1 MFLPGGPIYDLH
13 ASGAYTGC
21 RENPFPDNVRKHKVI
36 ACGWKNGTIQTPQEL
51 VNLSGEPPTSTGS
64 ALLVLGCPQVPVQTS
79 IALYLINRLKKSG
92 FVPVVA
98 GNKAA
103 NTLLVI
109 ADPDRHYLGE
119 VMDLDRAVAMIT
131 EKKRD
136 FDRCFVF
143 IHNDAGISYAATMGA
158 ISRAKVFT
166 LVYGEHYDD
175 LVKQIDFPCT
185 IIAAK
190 AVHNPL
196 PLKKALDEV
205 TPWAA

>member
-1 MFLPGGPIYDLH
+1 LTD
-13 ASGAYTGC
+13 
-21 RENPFPDNVRKHKVI
+21 
-36 ACGWKNGTIQTPQEL
+36 
-51 VNLSGEPPTSTGS
+51 EPKIPPVT

-79 IALYLINRLKKSG
+79 IAFYLINRLKKAG
-92 FVPVVA
+92 IVPVVA

-109 ADPDRHYLGE
+109 GDPDRHYLGE
-119 VMDLDRAVAMIT
+119 VMDLDRAVAMIS

-143 IHNDAGISYAATMGA
+143 IHNDAGVTYAATMGA
-158 ISRAKVFT
+158 ISKAKLYT
-166 LVYGEHYDD
+166 LVYGEHYEEQ
-175 LVKQIDFPCT
+175 VKKIDFPCVT
-185 IIAAK
+185 IAAK

-205 TPWAA
+205 APWAA

>member
-1 MFLPGGPIYDLH
+1 M
-13 ASGAYTGC
+13 
-21 RENPFPDNVRKHKVI
+21 
-36 ACGWKNGTIQTPQEL
+36 
-51 VNLSGEPPTSTGS
+51 
-64 ALLVLGCPQVPVQTS
+64 
-79 IALYLINRLKKSG
+79 
-92 FVPVVA
+92 VA

-119 VMDLDRAVAMIT
+119 VMDLDRAVAMISD
-131 EKKRD
+131 KKRD

-158 ISRAKVFT
+158 ISKAKVFT

>member
-1 MFLPGGPIYDLH
+1 M
-13 ASGAYTGC
+13 
-21 RENPFPDNVRKHKVI
+21 
-36 ACGWKNGTIQTPQEL
+36 
-51 VNLSGEPPTSTGS
+51 SGEPPTSPGS

-119 VMDLDRAVAMIT
+119 VMDLDRAVTMIT

-158 ISRAKVFT
+158 ISKAKIFT
-166 LVYGEHYDD
+166 LVYGEHYED
-175 LVKQIDFPCT
+175 LVKNIDFPCT

-196 PLKKALDEV
+196 PLKKAIDEV